1 MPLDLAVNI
10 NTAGCQLSAVVSSH
24 NKVTGEI
31 DYTLEEADEAL
42 NTATSILE
50 AIKYTAN
57 VRMLEVYN
65 FGDYF
70 EPGVWQRVMQVL
82 EVWAGRIEPGQVIAN
97 WQSIREENAA
107 LEADRQRY
115 MENQMAL
122 GIQDNGADDITK
134 PFETATYTVPN
145 RYGCPNCN
153 ASEALEHSQGCGR

>member
-24 NKVTGEI
+24 NKVTGDKE
-31 DYTLEEADEAL
+31 LELDQADELL
-42 NTATSILE
+42 NDAAHILE
-50 AIKYTAN
+50 TIKYSAN
-57 VRMLEVYN
+57 IRMLEVYS
-65 FGDYF
+65 FSEYF

-82 EVWAGRIEPGQVIAN
+82 DVWAGRVEPGQVIAN

-122 GIQDNGADDITK
+122 GIQDNGT
-134 PFETATYTVPN
+134 E
-145 RYGCPNCN
+145 
-153 ASEALEHSQGCGR
+153 L